1 MICLLQI
8 WLWMNAYTI
17 NKRKTIKLSPQV
29 LPSYTHHLPWHNH
42 VFLVSRK
49 IYRYN
54 KIHFMMFM
62 AWQAYF
68 VKNFRMYR
76 YTAEKTDIYDDDE
89 PHVPMKTKPYHRQ
102 LWGETYCGWN
112 TLDQLFGVFSGVW
125 SDWLLV
131 LTETYPWIPYHGFS
145 LKVSCLNPFNN
156 NISCNNFWWHNMV
169 IELRYRQPC
178 KILTILLAFNIFSC
192 IKIQK

>member
-1 MICLLQI
+1 
-8 WLWMNAYTI
+8 MNVYTI

-54 KIHFMMFM
+54 KIYFMMFM

-68 VKNFRMYR
+68 VKNFCMYR
-76 YTAEKTDIYDDDE
+76 YTAKRTDIYDDDE

-102 LWGETYCGWN
+102 LWERLIVVETLWICSSAYF
-112 TLDQLFGVFSGVW
+112 LVSDLIDYSFSYKHIQEHHIM
-125 SDWLLV
+125 DFPLRFLV
-131 LTETYPWIPYHGFS
+131 LIHLTITFLVIMFDDVLYIDIY
-145 LKVSCLNPFNN
+145 VYIDRIFNN
-156 NISCNNFWWHNMV
+156 
-169 IELRYRQPC
+169 
-178 KILTILLAFNIFSC
+178 LLC
-192 IKIQK
+192 